1 MTLGPS
7 DTNPRLVGT
16 NRETELRLGAW
27 LRVSSFMSTPWHHS
41 DADGATQT
49 HRKEAIEAKKGTK
62 QEQRAPNTAIQLPTI
77 QGQQIL
83 DQSSRAKIKASL
95 AELVT
100 LAAIKPKSSPHEPNN
115 GGQ

>member
-1 MTLGPS
+1 MQSACLDSKKIHTISVPLP
-7 DTNPRLVGT
+7 NI
-16 NRETELRLGAW
+16 
-27 LRVSSFMSTPWHHS
+27 
-41 DADGATQT
+41 DADGATQN
-49 HRKEAIEAKKGTK
+49 HRKEAIEGRKGTK

-77 QGQQIL
+77 QQGQQIL

-100 LAAIKPKSSPHEPNN
+100 LAAIKPKSSQHEPND

>member
-1 MTLGPS
+1 LAPIVRQNFVWVPGS
-7 DTNPRLVGT
+7 
-16 NRETELRLGAW
+16 
-27 LRVSSFMSTPWHHS
+27 VSHHLCHPLWHHS

-77 QGQQIL
+77 KGQQIL

-100 LAAIKPKSSPHEPNN
+100 LAAIKPKSSQHEPNN
-115 GGQ
+115 SGQ